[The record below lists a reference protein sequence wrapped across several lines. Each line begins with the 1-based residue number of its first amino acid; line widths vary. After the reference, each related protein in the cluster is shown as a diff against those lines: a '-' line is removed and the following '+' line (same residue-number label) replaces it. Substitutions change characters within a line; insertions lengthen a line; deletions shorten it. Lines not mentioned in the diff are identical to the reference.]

1 MDYEARLRE
10 ATDEPVLA
18 RLAGEK
24 GLFAVT
30 PSRLWYV
37 SEAEL
42 KSAPLTAIRKV
53 SGRGGRLV
61 IGGAEEIFIEA
72 PVTGFDLDE
81 VKVFFQ
87 QLKGY
92 IKAAR
97 TGGLEAPPAAE
108 PAAPEPE
115 PEPEPAEAVAESP
128 PLTPPEEPVSFPE
141 PTPEEQPP
149 LVPEPE
155 PEVEAEPEPEMA
167 PEFAEPAP
175 APAAPPAP
183 RRHALALPL
192 KLLSVLTA
200 LYALGLYF
208 LYPTADPI
216 LLGGAVLFGLGFA
229 LVEWRVADL

>member
-1 MDYEARLRE
+1 MDYEAALRQ
-10 ATDEPVLA
+10 ATDEPILA

-30 PSRLWYV
+30 PSKLWYV
-37 SEAEL
+37 GDGEI

-61 IGGAEEIFIEA
+61 IGSAEETFIEA
-72 PVTGFDLDE
+72 PVTGFDLGE

-92 IKAAR
+92 IKEAR
-97 TGGLEAPPAAE
+97 MGTLEAPKV
-108 PAAPEPE
+108 PEP
-115 PEPEPAEAVAESP
+115 PAPEPAEAVAETP
-128 PLTPPEEPVSFPE
+128 PLTPPEEPVTFPE
-141 PTPEEQPP
+141 PTPDEKPP

-155 PEVEAEPEPEMA
+155 PE
-167 PEFAEPAP
+167 
-175 APAAPPAP
+175 AAAAAPAP

-192 KLLSVLTA
+192 KLFSVLTA

>member
-1 MDYEARLRE
+1 MDYEAELRQ
-10 ATDEPVLA
+10 ATDEPILA

-24 GLFAVT
+24 GFFAVT
-30 PSRLWYV
+30 PSKLWYV
-37 SEAEL
+37 GDAGV

-53 SGRGGRLV
+53 SGRGGKLV
-61 IGGAEEIFIEA
+61 IGGAEETFIEA
-72 PVTGFDLDE
+72 PVTGFDLGE

-92 IKAAR
+92 IKEAR
-97 TGGLEAPPAAE
+97 MGTLEAPKTPE

-115 PEPEPAEAVAESP
+115 PTEAVAETP
-128 PLTPPEEPVSFPE
+128 PLTPPEEPVTFPE
-141 PTPEEQPP
+141 PTPDEKPP

-155 PEVEAEPEPEMA
+155 PEPEVAAPEPPA
-167 PEFAEPAP
+167 PAPEPAP
-175 APAAPPAP
+175 APPAVTPAP
-183 RRHALALPL
+183 KRHALALPL
-192 KLLSVLTA
+192 KLFSILTA

-229 LVEWRVADL
+229 LVEWRIADL